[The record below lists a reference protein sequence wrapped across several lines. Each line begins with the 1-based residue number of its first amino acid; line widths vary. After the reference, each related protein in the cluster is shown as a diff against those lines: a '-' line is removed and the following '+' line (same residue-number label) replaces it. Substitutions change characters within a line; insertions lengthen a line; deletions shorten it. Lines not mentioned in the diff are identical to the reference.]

1 MNIKEKAYLKL
12 LLNKKKGSL
21 MRERY
26 LKDLKKNNQKNSF
39 RIKMINEEIILIN
52 EIIMELKNE

>member
-12 LLNKKKGSL
+12 LLDKKKSSL

-26 LKDLKKNNQKNSF
+26 LKDIKRNNQKYST